1 MRKGALAA
9 ILAATA
15 LAASCAS
22 EPAATEPVARGRQVY
37 RELSCGS
44 CHEGSLLNFF
54 RAVGPP
60 LDHIGTVAE
69 TRRPGVPAADYIR
82 QSVTDPGAYVVPG
95 YPDSMPRGLGDR
107 ISREDLDAL
116 VAYLLSL
123 R

>member
-1 MRKGALAA
+1 MRNRALAA

-15 LAASCAS
+15 VAASCAS
-22 EPAATEPVARGRQVY
+22 ETPATEPIARGRQVY
-37 RELSCGS
+37 RELSCAS

-54 RAVGPP
+54 RTVGPP